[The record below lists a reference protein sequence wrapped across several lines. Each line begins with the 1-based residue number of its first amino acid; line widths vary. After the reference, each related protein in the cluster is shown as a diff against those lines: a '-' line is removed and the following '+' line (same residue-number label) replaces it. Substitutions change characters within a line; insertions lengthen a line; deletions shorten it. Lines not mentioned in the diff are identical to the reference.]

1 MTPATGPTRDGGT
14 PNRRD
19 PTATVAARVVTRVVT
34 RLTIQVTALVAVG
47 TTAVGTTAVV
57 VVLATGATF
66 SVGTPGAWAAPA
78 PPAPVETVSDQAIAE
93 SVLQIDLVDAVR
105 PINLDKAVLAL
116 RTERHDGSGVAVTI
130 SSDVLFAFDS
140 AELTDAARSQLT
152 DIAPQIGNAKGTV
165 AVNGYTDSTGTPA
178 YNVILSQRRAN
189 AVADLLRPKAPG
201 DVLVT
206 ATGQGSANPVA
217 PNTNPDGSDN
227 SPGRAQNRRVTIT
240 YRTS

>member
-1 MTPATGPTRDGGT
+1 MTPPTGPTCDGGT

-19 PTATVAARVVTRVVT
+19 LTATVAARVTARVITRV
-34 RLTIQVTALVAVG
+34 
-47 TTAVGTTAVV
+47 TAVV
-57 VVLATGATF
+57 AVTVAATVAALATGTTF
-66 SVGTPGAWAAPA
+66 WVGAPSARAASA
-78 PPAPVETVSDQAIAE
+78 PPTPVETVSDQAIAE
-93 SVLQIDLVDAVR
+93 SIQQIDLADAVR
-105 PINLDKAVLAL
+105 PIDVDKAVLAL
-116 RTERHDGSGVAVTI
+116 RTERHDGSAVAVTI

-140 AELTDAARSQLT
+140 AELTDAARSQLA

-201 DVLVT
+201 NVLVT